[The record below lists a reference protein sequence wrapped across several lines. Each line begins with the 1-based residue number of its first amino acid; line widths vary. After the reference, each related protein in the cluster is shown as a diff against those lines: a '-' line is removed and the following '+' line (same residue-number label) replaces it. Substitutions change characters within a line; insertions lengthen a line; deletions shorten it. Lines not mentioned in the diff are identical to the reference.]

1 MSVELFQICSNR
13 ELTPAEQR
21 KRIKAAIKDGAEVND
36 ADKNGVTPLH
46 FAVRFRM
53 PMAVQTLLEHGAN
66 VNQQCKKSESTP
78 LHRAVTS
85 TGAPGTA
92 GMQKEAAEIVA
103 ILLDHGADPKIRNKK
118 KQRPIEYVSDPEI
131 LSQLDQA

>member
-1 MSVELFQICSNR
+1 MSAELFQICSDR
-13 ELTPAEQR
+13 ELTPAERRQR
-21 KRIKAAIKDGAEVND
+21 IEAAIKDGADVND

-53 PMAVQTLLEHGAN
+53 PTAVQTLLEHGAN
-66 VNQQCKKSESTP
+66 VNQQCRKSESTP

-103 ILLDHGADPKIRNKK
+103 LLLDHGADTNIRNKK
-118 KQRPIEYVSDPEI
+118 NQRPIDYVSDPEI
-131 LSQLDQA
+131 LSLFDQA